1 MPMLCYVFFI
11 ELHWVIE
18 NCCYHIMTKKAQMGK
33 KKSGRNKCCH
43 KSFAIEGSWVISDLT
58 CSIDKL
64 VGYCCLLWRPE
75 WVTGV
80 AIGELRG
87 GWRSS
92 TQLHDPPI
100 SNPAWITSSRCCL
113 AQPYFLERQQVALNI
128 TFKLYRV
135 KN

>member
-1 MPMLCYVFFI
+1 
-11 ELHWVIE
+11 
-18 NCCYHIMTKKAQMGK
+18 MGNIR
-33 KKSGRNKCCH
+33 SDLQYRQAGWILLSFVAARVGDWGRNRG
-43 KSFAIEGSWVISDLT
+43 AG
-58 CSIDKL
+58 
-64 VGYCCLLWRPE
+64 VG
-75 WVTGV
+75 
-80 AIGELRG
+80 G

-100 SNPAWITSSRCCL
+100 SDPAWITSSRCCL